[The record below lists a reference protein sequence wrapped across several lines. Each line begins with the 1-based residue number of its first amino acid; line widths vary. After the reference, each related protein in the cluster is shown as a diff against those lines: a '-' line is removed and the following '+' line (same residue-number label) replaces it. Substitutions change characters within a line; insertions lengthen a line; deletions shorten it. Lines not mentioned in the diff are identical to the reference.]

1 MLISNGSSRSIVCAL
16 STIQYFNLHAVT
28 IPAANMG
35 TQLFSS
41 TILGSFFFFFHYF
54 LILYPFMHT
63 DSADNEKKNLE
74 DSPKVGNI
82 MGKHLRPAVIYLFLI
97 ILGLSL
103 LSNLHVFTFSLEWL
117 WEPLGTCSIF
127 YYIPLSRIFII
138 FWRSLH
144 CCLILHYWHY
154 SPKHYGLQA
163 C

>member
-1 MLISNGSSRSIVCAL
+1 MFISNGSSRSIVCVL

-41 TILGSFFFFFHYF
+41 TILGSFFFHYF

-74 DSPKVGNI
+74 DSPRVGNI

-103 LSNLHVFTFSLEWL
+103 LPNLYLFTFQLLVEWL
-117 WEPLGTCSIF
+117 WELLVTCSIF
-127 YYIPLSRIFII
+127 YYLPLLQISRIFII
-138 FWRSLH
+138 F
-144 CCLILHYWHY
+144 
-154 SPKHYGLQA
+154 
-163 C
+163 